1 MNRAP
6 IAAVTTDPLVLRLL
20 GRLAQG
26 LGVAC
31 QSFESIEGV
40 ELQQPPAA
48 LVVDIEREGALE
60 AIAGWRSRWP
70 DALIAG
76 FIATPRRQLWED
88 GLRAG
93 YDLVS
98 SRGSI
103 VGQLKTKLATWQGSA
118 AAQRI
123 PLFAMADAAGR
134 LGVVTR
140 LDETSAGPLAVYHL
154 GGKLYAA
161 QDTCP
166 HAGARLSMGSLEGT
180 VITCPLHGSQFD
192 VRTGERLRG
201 PADHQITVHQVGI
214 DGGRAF
220 VELD

>member
-1 MNRAP
+1 MNQGP
-6 IAAVTTDPLVLRLL
+6 ITAVTTDPLVLRLL

-31 QSFESIEGV
+31 RSFETIEAV
-40 ELQQPPAA
+40 QLQQPPATI
-48 LVVDIEREGALE
+48 VVDIELEGALE
-60 AIAGWRSRWP
+60 AIAAWRSRWP

-76 FIATPRRQLWED
+76 FISAPRRQLWED

-93 YDLVS
+93 YDLVG
-98 SRGSI
+98 SRGSV

-123 PLFAMADAAGR
+123 PLFAMADVAGR
-134 LGVVTR
+134 LGVVSR
-140 LDETSAGPLAVYHL
+140 LDATTAGPLAVYHL

-166 HAGARLSMGSLEGT
+166 HAGARLSTGSLEGA

-201 PADHQITVHQVGI
+201 PADRRIAIHSVVI
-214 DGGRAF
+214 DAGRAF
-220 VELD
+220 LQID